1 MEWDTSL
8 HTLSNGKTESGVSN
22 LEISKNLTDEKTR
35 QKVFFHDREQN
46 LIKKLSVLKILSQ
59 KDDSVISFDT
69 KGQFCYFVTY
79 DL

>member
-35 QKVFFHDREQN
+35 QKGF
-46 LIKKLSVLKILSQ
+46 LP
-59 KDDSVISFDT
+59 
-69 KGQFCYFVTY
+69 
-79 DL
+79 